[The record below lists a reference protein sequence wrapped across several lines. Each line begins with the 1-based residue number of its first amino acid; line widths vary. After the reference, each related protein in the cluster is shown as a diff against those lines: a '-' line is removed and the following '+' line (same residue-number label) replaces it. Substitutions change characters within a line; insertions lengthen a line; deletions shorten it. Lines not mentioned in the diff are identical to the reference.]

1 MIILVKLTLVIIILV
16 KLINYNFDFKI
27 RLPFKKCSGALVGCR
42 HVVTA
47 AHCVE
52 VVFFIIISF

>member
-16 KLINYNFDFKI
+16 KLINCNFDFKI

-52 VVFFIIISF
+52 VVF